1 MPTIGST
8 NLTKSEKKKN
18 IEKLTKQIL
27 NTIGIELTDGIMET
41 PKRIANM
48 LIDELLIGL
57 DKSNFPEYKM
67 FEIDKKAQCEPVI
80 VENISIFSICEHHFL
95 PFIGKATFKYL
106 PKNKIIGLSKIPRII
121 DFLSRK
127 PQVQERLTIEI
138 FNEFK
143 KILKTEDISVSLTCE
158 HFCTKIR
165 GIKDNCVMTT
175 SKSGGFFKKNNQQ

>member
-1 MPTIGST
+1 MPTISST
-8 NLTKSEKKKN
+8 DLTKSGKKKN
-18 IEKLTKQIL
+18 IEKLARQIL
-27 NTIGIELTDGIMET
+27 NTIGIAWTDSTEET

-57 DKSNFPEYKM
+57 DKSNFPKYKM
-67 FEIDKKAQCEPVI
+67 FNINNKQCEPVI
-80 VENISIFSICEHHFL
+80 VENISVFSICEHHFL

-138 FNEFK
+138 FNKFK
-143 KILKTEDISVSLTCE
+143 EILKTEDISISLTCE
-158 HFCTKIR
+158 HFCTKMR

-175 SKSGGFFKKNNQQ
+175 SKSGGIFKKNNKQ

>member
-1 MPTIGST
+1 MSATSSI
-8 NLTKSEKKKN
+8 NLTKNKKKKN

-27 NTIGIELTDGIMET
+27 DTIEITWTDSTIET

-48 LIDELLIGL
+48 LVDELLIGL

-67 FEIDKKAQCEPVI
+67 FDINNKQCEPVV

-95 PFIGKATFKYL
+95 PFTGKATFKYL

-138 FNEFK
+138 FNKFK
-143 KILKTEDISVSLTCE
+143 EILKTEDISISLTCE
-158 HFCTKIR
+158 HLCAKIR
-165 GIKDNCVMTT
+165 GVKDECIMTT
-175 SKSGGFFKKNNQQ
+175 SKSGGIFKLK